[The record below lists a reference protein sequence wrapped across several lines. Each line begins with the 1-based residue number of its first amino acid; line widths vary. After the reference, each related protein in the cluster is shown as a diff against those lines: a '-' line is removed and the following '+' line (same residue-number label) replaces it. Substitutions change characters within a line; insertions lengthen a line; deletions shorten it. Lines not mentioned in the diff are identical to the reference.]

1 MDKKD
6 GKQNET
12 FNQNE
17 TAMKKLTLRIL
28 LTAAAL
34 VTLGGGMA
42 LTPKASART
51 LLWSDEFNGTSV
63 NTKNWSIY
71 DNKADGSDSWFLAR
85 NLTVSGGT
93 LKIANKEES
102 YNGRHWSGGGLE
114 CIANHPQYCYLEAR
128 VRITPANCYDW
139 STWWTIG
146 WKNNASVWPPEF
158 DICEFQGG
166 PGKSPGQSYHW
177 TSSNYD
183 TKSTGKDES
192 QWHTYGVYWTATSSP
207 QFYVDGVK
215 SFKSGGTA
223 SVAAMAAKMKL
234 SSSPNSMNRFSGC
247 TLGVMEVDYVR
258 VYDTP

>member
-1 MDKKD
+1 
-6 GKQNET
+6 
-12 FNQNE
+12 
-17 TAMKKLTLRIL
+17 MKKLTLRKL
-28 LTAAAL
+28 LSAAAL
-34 VTLGGGMA
+34 VALAGGMV

-51 LLWSDEFNGTSV
+51 LLWSDEFSGTSV

-166 PGKSPGQSYHW
+166 PNKSPGQSYHW

-207 QFYVDGVK
+207 QFYVDGAK
-215 SFKSGGTA
+215 SFKSGGTP